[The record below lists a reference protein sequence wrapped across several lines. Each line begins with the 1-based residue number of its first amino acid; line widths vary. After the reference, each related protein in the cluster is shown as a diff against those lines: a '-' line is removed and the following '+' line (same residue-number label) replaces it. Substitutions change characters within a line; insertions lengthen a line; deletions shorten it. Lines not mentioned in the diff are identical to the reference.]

1 MFEGNFPFSRVCP
14 SVPVVILMIKV
25 IILLLP
31 SIRLFKSADKT
42 ISRPYWRQVCVSV
55 GGPVDILLRSDPSA
69 DLWPDVSSLHSLSPG
84 QQRVFPCL
92 FSTIPHELLMHMHTR
107 TNPTRPTPTSP
118 SRPVFPIWQLHAS
131 TAFFVF
137 LHVPEMCRPRLSDL
151 IIDFVCIQ
159 GKLALN
165 LNPLDHSRQ
174 KKKKS
179 VLESTR
185 ETIQSEVVK
194 KEEKNRSFVVRF
206 E

>member
-1 MFEGNFPFSRVCP
+1 MLEGNFPFSRVCP

-107 TNPTRPTPTSP
+107 TNPTRPAYTNFSITPSFPHMTASCINCFFRLFTRP
-118 SRPVFPIWQLHAS
+118 GNVSSAPLRPYNRLCVYTRQTGPQLESSRSFK
-131 TAFFVF
+131 T
-137 LHVPEMCRPRLSDL
+137 
-151 IIDFVCIQ
+151 
-159 GKLALN
+159 
-165 LNPLDHSRQ
+165 
-174 KKKKS
+174 KKKEICTWIYERDDSIRSGKKR
-179 VLESTR
+179 R
-185 ETIQSEVVK
+185 EE
-194 KEEKNRSFVVRF
+194 
-206 E
+206 